1 MFGLG
6 KVHHVTCKKA
16 ETIFVEARQGWTGSP
31 TRNKS
36 IRRRNFASPVASE
49 TSGVCGTSRQCAV
62 HFEYRVCIPIYARS
76 VERYKIRLLYKCF
89 RKDVRRPGSCS
100 SRLLWNA
107 YRNRK
112 QKQQQGYCTEKL
124 RSQDK
129 YLKRPVPFWSKQL
142 LFTLLPFYLC
152 YRTGDTYIR
161 RIPVWLTIINSFI

>member
-1 MFGLG
+1 MFSSHFLAHCGWSRQPVIKETWSRKVVQIFHRGRHAIPRAVYKSSSTVRVTQTSKKKNMFGLG

-49 TSGVCGTSRQCAV
+49 TSSVCGTSRQCAV
-62 HFEYRVCIPIYARS
+62 HFEYRVCIPIYGRP

-100 SRLLWNA
+100 SRLL
-107 YRNRK
+107 
-112 QKQQQGYCTEKL
+112 
-124 RSQDK
+124 
-129 YLKRPVPFWSKQL
+129 
-142 LFTLLPFYLC
+142 
-152 YRTGDTYIR
+152 
-161 RIPVWLTIINSFI
+161 